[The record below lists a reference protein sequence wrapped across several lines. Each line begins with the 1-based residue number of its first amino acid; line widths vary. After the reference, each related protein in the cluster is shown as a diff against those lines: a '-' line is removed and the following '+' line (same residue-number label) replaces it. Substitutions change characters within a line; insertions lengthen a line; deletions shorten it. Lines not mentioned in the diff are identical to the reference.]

1 MNHDKIKEALQD
13 RLLHVVAEKTG
24 LSRQTISKIKNG
36 GSGTR
41 STMKLLADY
50 LGVNPNDAP

>member
-24 LSRQTISKIKNG
+24 LSRHTIAKVKRGETATKSVMN
-36 GSGTR
+36 
-41 STMKLLADY
+41 LLADY
-50 LGVNPNDAP
+50 LGVKDD